1 MQGGSE
7 SWLHVLETEREEKEN
22 EAVRGTQNLRE
33 NFRKIREARE
43 GIPPPSEDDSNN
55 DTASRGSMF
64 SVIGFG
70 GTPIVP
76 PQGEVVP
83 PGSTLVSSSTK
94 EDEIDWDLWQA
105 IVDDADKVAAEKPTE
120 LSQAVQAGIPPTLR
134 GTIWQSMAS
143 SKSLELEAMYRDV
156 VALPAIS
163 TSEDARPIF
172 GSHWLW
178 DPSPSSSRSSSPK
191 LGSRPSPKLNPRRTT
206 QEGTW
211 GKTVAQLEKTIK
223 RDLGERTSFGKYKVD
238 QKALMGV
245 CKAYALFDP
254 EVGYTQGMTFIAT
267 VLLLNVR
274 SMFLQPPL
282 PLTSNLLNAR
292 LDDRG
297 RSLLRFCQTHE

>member
-1 MQGGSE
+1 MQGSSE

-22 EAVRGTQNLRE
+22 EALRGTQNLRE

-43 GIPPPSEDDSNN
+43 GMPPSNEDDSN

-76 PQGEVVP
+76 PPGDVVSAP
-83 PGSTLVSSSTK
+83 VSSTK

-105 IVDDADKVAAEKPTE
+105 IVDDADKVAAEKPAE

-156 VALPAIS
+156 VALPATS
-163 TSEDARPIF
+163 TAEDARPIF

-191 LGSRPSPKLNPRRTT
+191 LGSRPSPKLDPRQTA
-206 QEGTW
+206 QEGAW
-211 GKTVAQLEKTIK
+211 GKTVAQLEKVIK

-267 VLLLNVR
+267 VLLLNVCI
-274 SMFLQPPL
+274 MFLKSAL
-282 PLTSNLLNAR
+282 Y
-292 LDDRG
+292 
-297 RSLLRFCQTHE
+297 